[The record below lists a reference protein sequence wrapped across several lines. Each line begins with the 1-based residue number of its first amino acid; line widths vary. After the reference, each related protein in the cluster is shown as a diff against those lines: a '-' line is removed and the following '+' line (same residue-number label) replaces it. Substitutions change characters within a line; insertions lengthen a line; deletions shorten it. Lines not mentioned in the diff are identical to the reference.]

1 MPAYD
6 ISPGAKALIFDL
18 DGTLADTMPWHYQ
31 AWQKACLRFGIVM
44 ETAFLQAHTGAP
56 GWKIA
61 EEVIAING
69 KTGIVSPEDIM
80 RVKLEEFFAIQ
91 HKVTPIEPVIAL
103 VQKYHGKLPMSVG
116 TGGHREAVEK
126 TLEIVGIR
134 EYFDIIVTAN
144 DVTNH
149 KPHPETFLKCAEM
162 MGVIPAVCEVFED
175 GDLGIEAARRAGM
188 IATDV
193 RTWYDSTWSASLKV

>member
-1 MPAYD
+1 MYD

-44 ETAFLQAHTGAP
+44 DTTFLQAQTGAP

-80 RVKLEEFFAIQ
+80 RVKLEEYFAIQ

-149 KPHPETFLKCAEM
+149 KPHPETFLKCAEL
-162 MGVIPAVCEVFED
+162 MGVTPEVCEVFED
-175 GDLGIEAARRAGM
+175 GDLGIEAARSAGM

-193 RTWYDSTWSASLKV
+193 RTWYDSTWSESLKI

>member
-1 MPAYD
+1 MTVYD
-6 ISPGAKALIFDL
+6 ITPGAKALIFDL

-44 ETAFLQAHTGAP
+44 DTAFLQAHTGAP

-80 RVKLEEFFAIQ
+80 RVKLEEFFVIQ
-91 HKVTPIEPVIAL
+91 HNVTPIEPVIAL
-103 VQKYHGKLPMSVG
+103 VQRYHGKLPMSVG

-134 EYFDIIVTAN
+134 EYFEIIVTAN

-149 KPHPETFLKCAEM
+149 KPHPETFLKCAEL
-162 MGVIPAVCEVFED
+162 MGVAPAECEVFED

-193 RTWYDSTWSASLKV
+193 RTWYDSTWSEGLKG

>member
-1 MPAYD
+1 MYD
-6 ISPGAKALIFDL
+6 IAQGVKALIFDL

-44 ETAFLQAHTGAP
+44 DTAFLQAHTGAP

-80 RVKLEEFFAIQ
+80 SIKLEEFLAIQ
-91 HKVTPIEPVIAL
+91 HNVTPIEPVIAL
-103 VQKYHGKLPMSVG
+103 VRKYHGKLPMAVG

-144 DVTNH
+144 DVTHH
-149 KPHPETFLKCAEM
+149 KPHPETFLRCAEL
-162 MGVIPAVCEVFED
+162 MGVDPAECEVFED

-193 RTWYDSTWSASLKV
+193 RTWYDSTWSEGR